1 MNVQISFCNQTTFTK
16 CTTQKVL
23 ESLIFTS
30 TFLPNLPHV
39 FEAKSAKLTNKQIA
53 SDCQTYKANDIKL
66 FNLSRVFSFF
76 SWTIHHAVIWLIISL
91 VFVFGIMVLNEPRKF
106 TFHSS
111 SRKKTQF
118 YRSL

>member
-1 MNVQISFCNQTTFTK
+1 MNVQISFCNEAIFTK

-30 TFLPNLPHV
+30 TFLANLPHV

-53 SDCQTYKANDIKL
+53 SDYQTYKANDIKL

-76 SWTIHHAVIWLIISL
+76 FLDNPSCSYLVNISL
-91 VFVFGIMVLNEPRKF
+91 VFVFIMVLNEPRKF

-111 SRKKTQF
+111 SRRMTQF
-118 YRSL
+118 CRSL

>member
-1 MNVQISFCNQTTFTK
+1 MNGQISFCNKAIFTK
-16 CTTQKVL
+16 CTTKKVL

-30 TFLPNLPHV
+30 TFLANLPHV

-91 VFVFGIMVLNEPRKF
+91 VFVFIMVLNEPRKF

-111 SRKKTQF
+111 SRKKTQIC
-118 YRSL
+118 RSL